1 MLIHID
7 RTKFMVKPTGAE
19 IGGIKSWFT
28 KSASIKDAT
37 TKQIADSLTA
47 GKTVQ
52 PGVTPFSEQSKASG
66 AKGTVKE
73 DFARQTMFMN
83 DIDNK
88 RKDVPAETPAHI
100 AEVLKA
106 HNLKVAFMYET
117 FNSTAG
123 NQRFRFAIVSDE
135 EFTDKEDRDR
145 VQKAI
150 IAAFPQSDIDCVNA
164 DRIFFGTDKGLIDG
178 YTDYDAVCKKADLLE
193 FAEKFHLPDE
203 QPKGKAQPIADK
215 PKFGETIPTGQ
226 RHGTL
231 VSFAVKVLTKYGNT
245 DRAYELY
252 QERVSQCDSPMPDS
266 EVSAIWKDACAY
278 HEKNVSRNP
287 NYLAPDE
294 YAFAESLEPLDYTD
308 IGQAKVFVREYGD
321 RVRYC
326 TAVGFLAYD
335 GKRWLENELK
345 ARSYLQELTDRQ
357 LIQAREMVKSAQN
370 DENTAAESDS
380 EADKEKAK
388 DALDHAKAFRAFV
401 LKYRNGNR
409 IAHTL
414 TQAQA
419 MLEIDV
425 SELDADPLGLN
436 TPGGMVS
443 LETAEIRPNRA
454 DDFCTKMTAVA
465 PSDEG
470 AEVWGAFLDKIT
482 GGDADLRE
490 YLQECSGMDLVG
502 KVYTENLELHH
513 GIGGNGKSTYN
524 NARAFTLGDYT
535 GYLSSEVLT
544 MNCRKNKSPEFA
556 ELRGKRFVIAAEL
569 EEGQR
574 LDTAVLKKL
583 TSVDPIQAEKKYE
596 KPFSFN
602 PSHSTVLYTNHLPK
616 VGTSDSGTWDR
627 IIVVPFHTR
636 IRGTSEDI
644 KNYGD
649 FLFRNCGGAI
659 LSWMIE
665 GARKFIAN
673 GFTIAPPKCVLD
685 AIEEYRQA
693 NDWLN
698 NFLDE
703 CCERNP
709 GKRVMSADLYR
720 EYRDYATR
728 MGDYIRN
735 SNDFKSA
742 MIGAGYQYKR
752 TNRGVTVIGVAV
764 KPFTEFSDYVPP
776 LTRAS

>member
-7 RTKFMVKPTGAE
+7 RTKFLVKPSGSE
-19 IGGIKSWFT
+19 IGGIKSRFT

-37 TKQIADSLTA
+37 IKQIAESLTA

-52 PGVTPFSEQSKASG
+52 PGVTPFSEQSRASG

-73 DFARQTMFMN
+73 DFARQTVFMN

-88 RKDVPAETPAHI
+88 RKDIPIETPAHI
-100 AEVLKA
+100 AEVLSA
-106 HNLKVAFMYET
+106 YNLKVAFMYET
-117 FNSTAG
+117 FNSTAD
-123 NQRFRFAIVSDE
+123 NLRFRFAIVSDE
-135 EFTDKEDRDR
+135 EFTDRAERDR
-145 VQKAI
+145 VQSAI
-150 IAAFPQSDIDCVNA
+150 ISAFPQSDFDCVNA

-178 YTDYDAVCKKADLLE
+178 YTDFDAVCKKSDLLA
-193 FAEKFHLPDE
+193 FAEKFRQPDGKPKAPG
-203 QPKGKAQPIADK
+203 QPKTNS

-231 VSFAVKVLTKYGNT
+231 LSFAVKVLTKYGECEK
-245 DRAYELY
+245 AFELY
-252 QERVSQCDSPMPDS
+252 QQRVSQCEEPKPDS
-266 EVSAIWKDACAY
+266 EIQSIWDYACRY
-278 HEKNVSRNP
+278 YEKNVNSNP
-287 NYLAPDE
+287 NYIEPGE
-294 YAFAESLEPLDYTD
+294 YEFSESLEPLDYSD
-308 IGQAKVFVREYGD
+308 LGQAVVFVREYKD

-326 TAVGFLAYD
+326 EGLGFLAYD
-335 GKRWLENELK
+335 GKRWVESELRAK
-345 ARSYLQELTDRQ
+345 AFLQEFLDRQ
-357 LIQAREMVKSAQN
+357 LQQARIMVSQAQSA
-370 DENTAAESDS
+370 ENTAAESDS
-380 EADKEKAK
+380 QADKDKAK
-388 DALDHAKAFRAFV
+388 DDLDHAKAFRSFV
-401 LKYRNGNR
+401 LKYRNGSR
-409 IAHTL
+409 IAYTL
-414 TQAQA
+414 SQAQPK
-419 MLEIDV
+419 LEISV

-436 TPGGMVS
+436 TPGGYVS
-443 LETAEIRPNRA
+443 LRTAEIRPNRPE
-454 DDFCTKMTAVA
+454 DFCTKMTAVA

-470 AEVWGAFLDKIT
+470 AEEWDRFLERIT
-482 GGDADLRE
+482 GGNPDLRE

-513 GIGGNGKSTYN
+513 GSGGNGKSTYN

-556 ELRGKRFVIAAEL
+556 ELRGKRFVISAEL

-616 VGTSDSGTWDR
+616 VGTSDKGTWDR
-627 IIVVPFHTR
+627 IVVVPFYSR

-649 FLFRNCGGAI
+649 YLFQHCGGAI

-673 GFTIAPPKCVLD
+673 RFTIVPPQCVLD

-698 NFLDE
+698 NFLEE
-703 CCERNP
+703 CCDIIP

-728 MGDYIRN
+728 MGDYVR
-735 SNDFKSA
+735 SANDFKTA
-742 MIGAGYQYKR
+742 MTGAGYQYKR
-752 TNRGVTVIGVAV
+752 TKNGITVFGVSI
-764 KPFTEFSDYVPP
+764 KPCTEFSSYVPP
-776 LTRAS
+776 LTG

>member
-1 MLIHID
+1 MRVHAD
-7 RTKFMVKPTGAE
+7 RLSYKKKPGSKAV
-19 IGGIKSWFT
+19 GGIKYRFT
-28 KSASIKDAT
+28 EPESIKELST
-37 TKQIADSLTA
+37 EQIAKELTK
-47 GKTVQ
+47 GKTIQ
-52 PGVTPFSEQSKASG
+52 PGITPFSERNRKKG
-66 AKGTVKE
+66 KKGTCDD
-73 DFARQTMFMN
+73 DFEGQQAFLT

-88 RKDVPAETPAHI
+88 RADIPHESPQTALEKLKSHGITP
-100 AEVLKA
+100 
-106 HNLKVAFMYET
+106 AFMYPT
-117 FNSTAG
+117 FSSTD
-123 NQRFRFAIVSDE
+123 RLEKFRICVVCDE
-135 EFTDKEDRDR
+135 EITDRAERD
-145 VQKAI
+145 AI
-150 IAAFPQSDIDCVNA
+150 QGAFIRCFPQSDPACLNA
-164 DRIFFGTDKGLIDG
+164 DRIFFGTDKGLYEGIG
-178 YTDYDAVCKKADLLE
+178 AMDAVFSKADLLA
-193 FAEKFHLPDE
+193 FAEKFPE
-203 QPKGKAQPIADK
+203 VAK
-215 PKFGETIPTGQ
+215 PEEKKQKFGETIPTGF

-231 VSFAVKVLTKYGNT
+231 LSFAVKVLTKYGIT
-245 DRAYELY
+245 DKAYELY
-252 QERVSQCDSPMPDS
+252 QQRCEQCEEPKPDS
-266 EVSAIWKDACAY
+266 EIQSIWKDACAY
-278 HEKNVSRNP
+278 YEKNVRANP
-287 NYLAPDE
+287 GYIDPAD
-294 YAFAESLEPLDYTD
+294 YAFADDLEPKDYSD
-308 IGQAKVFVREYGD
+308 IGQAKVFAENYKD

-326 TAVGFLAYD
+326 TAVGWLAYD
-335 GKRWLENELK
+335 GKRWLENELR
-345 ARSYLQELTDRQ
+345 ARAFLQDLTDRQ
-357 LIQAREMVKSAQN
+357 LMQAKAMVRKAQ
-370 DENTAAESDS
+370 DAENTAAESDS
-380 EADKEKAK
+380 EADKESAK
-388 DALDHAKAFRAFV
+388 DELDHAKNFRAFV

-425 SELDADPLGLN
+425 TELDADPLGLN

-443 LETAEIRPNRA
+443 LATAEIRANSPE
-454 DDFCTKMTAVA
+454 DFCTKMTAVA
-465 PSDEG
+465 PSHEG
-470 AEVWGAFLDKIT
+470 AEIWGAFLEKIT
-482 GGDADLRE
+482 GGDTELRA
-490 YLQECSGMDLVG
+490 YLQQCSGMDLVG

-513 GIGGNGKSTYN
+513 GSGGNGKSTYN

-636 IRGTSEDI
+636 IRGTDEDI

-649 FLFRNCGGAI
+649 YLFQHCGGAI

-665 GARKFIAN
+665 GARQFIAN
-673 GFTIAPPKCVLD
+673 GFSIRPSKAVLD

-693 NDWLN
+693 NDWLH

-703 CCERNP
+703 CCEMNS

-776 LTRAS
+776 LTGAS